1 MSAGHARL
9 NPSRFFVGEELE
21 ITAGYYRRLRDRLYL
36 PAKEDNHA

>member
-9 NPSRFFVGEELE
+9 NPSRCFGEALE
-21 ITAGYYRRLRDRLYL
+21 ITATYYRQFRDRLYL